1 MNDILRKQLSLDY
14 CCTEEDVESSS
25 NVFTLYVPLEGRRR
39 YRNDLVRPLSICA
52 VNGKLMFT
60 GEEELIE
67 WCREKYADTGSEW
80 FFEFGNLKELETQL
94 NEKGYKIKM
103 AHPFF
108 ISDELSFLPD
118 DGMQIMIF
126 HQEEIERFRGDAR
139 WDEAYVF
146 AEEAP
151 DVIGAAAVVGGEIV
165 GMAGASADS
174 PTMRQIGINV
184 LPEYRG
190 RGIAE
195 RLVTVLK
202 NLVLQDG
209 YLPFYGTSFSHIASQ
224 RVALAAG
231 FRCAWV
237 ELSSERHT
245 EEQ

>member
-1 MNDILRKQLSLDY
+1 MNGILRKQLSIDY
-14 CCTEEDVESSS
+14 CCTQEDVESPS
-25 NVFTLYVPLEGRRR
+25 NVFTLYEPLEGRRR

-60 GEEELIE
+60 GDEELIA

-80 FFEFGNLKELETQL
+80 FFEFKNLKELETQL
-94 NEKGYKIKM
+94 NEKGCRIKM

-108 ISDELSFLPD
+108 ISDELSFLPE

-126 HQEEIERFRGDAR
+126 HQEEIEKFRGDER

-184 LPEYRG
+184 LPEFRG

-209 YLPFYGTSFSHIASQ
+209 YLPFYGTSFSHLASQ

-231 FRCAWV
+231 FRSAWV
-237 ELSSERHT
+237 ELSAEKIPD
-245 EEQ
+245 QN

>member
-14 CCTEEDVESSS
+14 CCTEEDVESSL
-25 NVFTLYVPLEGRRR
+25 NVFTLYEPLEGRRR

-80 FFEFGNLKELETQL
+80 FFEFGNLKKLETQL
-94 NEKGYKIKM
+94 NGKGYKIKM

-126 HQEEIERFRGDAR
+126 HQEEIERFRGDER

-184 LPEYRG
+184 LPEYRNK
-190 RGIAE
+190 GIAV

-224 RVALAAG
+224 RVALTAG

>member
-14 CCTEEDVESSS
+14 CCTEEDVESSL
-25 NVFTLYVPLEGRRR
+25 NVFTLYEPLEGRRR

-67 WCREKYADTGSEW
+67 WCRENYADTGSEW
-80 FFEFGNLKELETQL
+80 FFEFGNLKKLETQL

-126 HQEEIERFRGDAR
+126 HQEEIERFRGDER

-151 DVIGAAAVVGGEIV
+151 DVIGAAAIVGGEIV

-184 LPEYRG
+184 LPEYRNK
-190 RGIAE
+190 GIAV